1 MECSLLKLLFCLMKA
16 KFEPNLPYF
25 MFRLL
30 NILLRK
36 WKMCQLEAKIEAK
49 ETSYIFTSEAYDCLN
64 QVLLDLREPTKKWK
78 NVIYN
83 D

>member
-1 MECSLLKLLFCLMKA
+1 
-16 KFEPNLPYF
+16 
-25 MFRLL
+25 
-30 NILLRK
+30 
-36 WKMCQLEAKIEAK
+36 MCQLEAKIEAK